1 MPTSQL
7 PQARRQQVS
16 RHPDNTLEQ
25 IRIFMHKGKS
35 THNQQDYHSASGHFV
50 KALELIKQLIEL
62 RPLVGHQRFL
72 SLKIAAS
79 HNLCLSLSALGK
91 LQKAEHV
98 LKDLHQSL
106 LKLCLAP
113 AVPKSL
119 RITALGALDNSLFA
133 LTSNLGLQGKVD
145 QLYHV
150 INETDHVAELA
161 ANQILH

>member
-62 RPLVGHQRFL
+62 RPLVGNQRFL

>member
-7 PQARRQQVS
+7 PQARRQQIS
-16 RHPDNTLEQ
+16 RHPDNALEQ

-35 THNQQDYHSASGHFV
+35 SHNRQDYHSASGHFV

-62 RPLVGHQRFL
+62 RPLVGNQRFL

-98 LKDLHQSL
+98 LKELHQSL

-113 AVPKSL
+113 AIPKYL
-119 RITALGALDNSLFA
+119 RISALGALDNSLFA

-150 INETDHVAELA
+150 ISETDHVAELA
-161 ANQILH
+161 AEQLLH

>member
-1 MPTSQL
+1 MPTSLL
-7 PQARRQQVS
+7 PQARRQQIS
-16 RHPDNTLEQ
+16 RQPKVTLEQ
-25 IRIFMHKGKS
+25 IRISMHKGKS
-35 THNQQDYHSASGHFV
+35 NHNQQEYLSASEHFIN
-50 KALELIKQLIEL
+50 ALELTKQLIEL
-62 RPLVGHQRFL
+62 RPLVGNQRFL

-98 LKDLHQSL
+98 LKELHQSL

-150 INETDHVAELA
+150 ISETDNVAELA
-161 ANQILH
+161 AHQILH